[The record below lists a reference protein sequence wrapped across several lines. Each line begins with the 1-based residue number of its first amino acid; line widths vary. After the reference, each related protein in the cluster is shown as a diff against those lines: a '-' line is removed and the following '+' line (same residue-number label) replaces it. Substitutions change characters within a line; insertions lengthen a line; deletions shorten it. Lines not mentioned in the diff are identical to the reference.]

1 MNRLYVNGLIW
12 HFTSKETIADAVA
25 ECIEQ
30 GIWNVDQSAAAECEL
45 CNEID
50 QTIEYN
56 RNYKAEQLLQEIVV
70 LVDNKIFC
78 WCDITTLD
86 RHLEDARCYYPSS
99 FVTWGY
105 LE

>member
-25 ECIEQ
+25 ECIAE
-30 GIWNVDQSAAAECEL
+30 GIWDVDQSAECEL

-56 RNYKAEQLLQEIVV
+56 RNYKA
-70 LVDNKIFC
+70 
-78 WCDITTLD
+78 
-86 RHLEDARCYYPSS
+86 
-99 FVTWGY
+99 
-105 LE
+105 

>member
-30 GIWNVDQSAAAECEL
+30 GIWDIDHSAECEL

-56 RNYKAEQLLQEIVV
+56 KDYTADV
-70 LVDNKIFC
+70 
-78 WCDITTLD
+78 
-86 RHLEDARCYYPSS
+86 
-99 FVTWGY
+99 
-105 LE
+105 